1 MENEYV
7 QDVEAYLNEPVKI
20 RLFRD
25 NDRYRDRVYVA
36 VNGRNCLIERGKWI
50 TVKRKFALVLDQSEI
65 QDMCAAT
72 LAEAEQDR
80 FRVAEAQMAC
90 GNNRRFPGNRPGLPA
105 PAGRGANPA
114 GTADYSARLRR
125 ERDT

>member
-36 VNGRNCLIERGKWI
+36 VNGRNCLSVASGSRSSASSRWCWI
-50 TVKRKFALVLDQSEI
+50 SPRSRICAPRRLPKPSRIASARRKPRWRDGIIGAFPANAPD
-65 QDMCAAT
+65 C
-72 LAEAEQDR
+72 R
-80 FRVAEAQMAC
+80 FRQSGVRT
-90 GNNRRFPGNRPGLPA
+90 RR
-105 PAGRGANPA
+105 GRLTIPQ
-114 GTADYSARLRR
+114 D
-125 ERDT
+125 

>member
-7 QDVEAYLNEPVKI
+7 QDVEAYLNDPMNTPLS
-20 RLFRD
+20 RGTAPC
-25 NDRYRDRVYVA
+25 RDRVYVA

-80 FRVAEAQMAC
+80 FREAEAQMA
-90 GNNRRFPGNRPGLPA
+90 
-105 PAGRGANPA
+105 
-114 GTADYSARLRR
+114 
-125 ERDT
+125 

>member
-7 QDVEAYLNEPVKI
+7 QDVEAYLDEPVKI

-80 FRVAEAQMAC
+80 FREAEAQMA
-90 GNNRRFPGNRPGLPA
+90 
-105 PAGRGANPA
+105 
-114 GTADYSARLRR
+114 
-125 ERDT
+125 

>member
-50 TVKRKFALVLDQSEI
+50 TVKRKFALVLD
-65 QDMCAAT
+65 MCAAT

-80 FRVAEAQMAC
+80 FREAEAQMA
-90 GNNRRFPGNRPGLPA
+90 
-105 PAGRGANPA
+105 
-114 GTADYSARLRR
+114 
-125 ERDT
+125 

>member
-65 QDMCAAT
+65 LDMCAAT

-80 FRVAEAQMAC
+80 FREAEAQMA
-90 GNNRRFPGNRPGLPA
+90 
-105 PAGRGANPA
+105 
-114 GTADYSARLRR
+114 
-125 ERDT
+125 

>member
-50 TVKRKFALVLDQSEI
+50 TVKRKFALVLDQSE
-65 QDMCAAT
+65 T

-80 FRVAEAQMAC
+80 FREAEAQMA
-90 GNNRRFPGNRPGLPA
+90 
-105 PAGRGANPA
+105 
-114 GTADYSARLRR
+114 
-125 ERDT
+125 

>member
-50 TVKRKFALVLDQSEI
+50 TVKRKFALVLDQ
-65 QDMCAAT
+65 AAT

-80 FRVAEAQMAC
+80 FREAEAQMA
-90 GNNRRFPGNRPGLPA
+90 
-105 PAGRGANPA
+105 
-114 GTADYSARLRR
+114 
-125 ERDT
+125 

>member
-50 TVKRKFALVLDQSEI
+50 TVKRKFALVLDQSDATVADLMTDGCNMGI
-65 QDMCAAT
+65 KSLRKYLNQYPAAENRVKKI
-72 LAEAEQDR
+72 AEHLIDIEEEMTEEMQ
-80 FRVAEAQMAC
+80 
-90 GNNRRFPGNRPGLPA
+90 GYL
-105 PAGRGANPA
+105 
-114 GTADYSARLRR
+114 
-125 ERDT
+125 